1 MKNLK
6 NSELIKLK
14 MKELEEKLIDLRKE
28 MSELISSAGR
38 GTLKKES
45 GSLKSIRRNIAR
57 VLTVMNEKKVVKDSD

>member
-6 NSELIKLK
+6 NSELLKLK
-14 MKELEEKLIDLRKE
+14 TKDLEEKLMDLRKE

>member
-6 NSELIKLK
+6 NSELVKLK
-14 MKELEEKLIDLRKE
+14 MKDLDEKLIDLRKE

>member
-6 NSELIKLK
+6 NSELLKLK
-14 MKELEEKLIDLRKE
+14 TKDLEEKLMDLRKE

-45 GSLKSIRRNIAR
+45 GSLKSIKRNIAR
-57 VLTVMNEKKVVKDSD
+57 VLTVMNGRKEEEDSD